1 MYLNNLIVYSL
12 ELETEIRNIPFKKG
26 LNLIID
32 SGKDQKS
39 GNDIG
44 KTTFIRAIDFCFGSD
59 LRELYYDR
67 DEKKEN
73 LEIKNFLITNKILFT
88 LNIGLDFGETDY
100 VLKRWFTGKRD
111 KNDKP
116 EIKQA
121 INNEKELG
129 IRAYTQLLNEII
141 FKVSTKPSFR
151 DLIPKFIRKDKDSMG
166 SLLRYLGNNKSDE
179 EYNSIHLLLFGFS
192 NNKIFENKAKLT
204 AAIKYDKNKETVY
217 NTDFGKKNKLEAE
230 IKVKKIELEE
240 IEFKCN
246 EIKKQISSIS
256 NLESDITELNK
267 IVLEINQIS
276 NSISEHEYHIKN
288 IDKSIDRLSKEKIN
302 VDLEAIKLLYEEINL
317 YNEKL
322 HKDFSE
328 VQNFHNEMIENKIN
342 FSQKILLKKQNQL
355 IEFIEKRK
363 SLISKY
369 EITKIDIDNNLFEEL
384 NEKDE
389 KRLEISNQLKIKEN
403 VFEKLS
409 NLKISIE
416 ENESELEKIVNIIKE
431 AEENIKE
438 NINIFNKYFSGY
450 TKRLYNDEYFIYL
463 KESIAEPFEVNN
475 KLNPGDGKKK
485 AFITAFDLAYSAF
498 IKEKGFTTFPKFIAE
513 DQMELIDTPQLKELF
528 NISKEVDCQLIIPV
542 LNSKISTIK
551 NLKECEILPLSDN
564 DKFFKF
570 K

>member
-44 KTTFIRAIDFCFGSD
+44 KTTFIRVIDFCFGSD

-88 LNIGLDFGETDY
+88 LNIGLEFGETDY

-151 DLIPKFIRKDKDSMG
+151 DLIPKFIREDKDSMG

-204 AAIKYDKNKETVY
+204 TEIKYDKNKETVY
-217 NTDFGKKNKLEAE
+217 NTDFGKRNQLEAE
-230 IKVKKIELEE
+230 IKVKKAELEKIEL
-240 IEFKCN
+240 KCN

-276 NSISEHEYHIKN
+276 NSISEHEYYIQN
-288 IDKSIDRLSKEKIN
+288 INKSIDRLSKEKIN
-302 VDLEAIKLLYEEINL
+302 VDLEAITLLYKEISL

-328 VQNFHNEMIENKIN
+328 IQNFHNEMIENKIN
-342 FSQKILLKKQNQL
+342 FSKKTLLKKENQL
-355 IEFIEKRK
+355 NEFIEKRK

-384 NEKDE
+384 NKFDE

-409 NLKISIE
+409 NLKISIKKN
-416 ENESELEKIVNIIKE
+416 ENELEKIVNIIKE

-438 NINIFNKYFSGY
+438 NINIFNKYFSDY
-450 TKRLYNDEYFIYL
+450 TKRLYNDEYYIYP

-498 IKEKGFTTFPKFIAE
+498 IKEKRFTTFPKFIAE
-513 DQMELIDTPQLKELF
+513 DQMELIDTPQLEELF

-551 NLKECEILPLSDN
+551 NLKECEILTLSDN